1 MAGYKVEICG
11 VNTAKLPLL
20 KEDEKKM
27 LMKRI
32 KSHDLRARERFING
46 NLRLV
51 YSVSRVP
58 MKMSMIFFRWAV
70 SAL

>member
-20 KEDEKKM
+20 KEDEKEM

-46 NLRLV
+46 NLRLGSQC
-51 YSVSRVP
+51 YTA
-58 MKMSMIFFRWAV
+58 F
-70 SAL
+70 LGYQ